1 MDEDVEMKL
10 FSGLTG
16 LVLLAVLSA
25 PSHAGRVDGDA
36 VIGGAIGGAT
46 GAAIGSAVGG
56 RDGAI
61 IGGAIGGATGTAMM
75 ASERRQP
82 RVVREREVIY
92 VDDRHDNG
100 LHRGHHKHRHDH
112 GYDHD

>member
-1 MDEDVEMKL
+1 MKPY
-10 FSGLTG
+10 SGLTM
-16 LVLLAVLSA
+16 LALFAVLSA
-25 PSHAGRVDGDA
+25 PAHAGRVDGDA
-36 VIGGAIGGAT
+36 VIGGALGGAT

-75 ASERRQP
+75 ASDRRQP

-92 VDDRHDNG
+92 VDDHRHDNG
-100 LHRGHHKHRHDH
+100 LHRGHYKKKHHHRHD
-112 GYDHD
+112 YD

>member
-1 MDEDVEMKL
+1 MRLVT
-10 FSGLTG
+10 GLTG
-16 LVLLAVLSA
+16 LLLYTVLAVPA
-25 PSHAGRVDGDA
+25 QAGRVDGDA
-36 VIGGAIGGAT
+36 VIGGALGGAT

-92 VDDRHDNG
+92 VDGRHDNG
-100 LHRGHHKHRHDH
+100 LHRGHHKHRHHH
-112 GYDHD
+112 GYDD

>member
-1 MDEDVEMKL
+1 MKA

-16 LVLLAVLSA
+16 LALLAVLSA
-25 PSHAGRVDGDA
+25 PAHAGRVDGDA
-36 VIGGAIGGAT
+36 VIGGALGGAT

-75 ASERRQP
+75 TSERRQP

-92 VDDRHDNG
+92 VDDHHDNG
-100 LHRGHHKHRHDH
+100 LHRGHYKKKHRHHHRHD
-112 GYDHD
+112 YD